1 MTGQPLE
8 GRVAVVTG
16 ASRGI
21 GLAIARALVAA
32 GARVAMLARG
42 AGALADRAR
51 ELGPSALPLTC
62 DLGDR
67 SAIES
72 ALERTVAALGDVS
85 ILVNNAGLFHP
96 APATELTVSSFA
108 ETIGVNLV
116 GTFAVVRAVLP
127 SMKAREAGHI
137 VTIGSVA
144 DRSALPGNAAYSA
157 SKYGA
162 RAVHEVIRAELRGS
176 GVRVTLV
183 SPGPTDTSI
192 WDGIALEGSRFPP
205 RQSMLR
211 SEAVADAVLYA
222 VTRDPAVNI
231 DELRL
236 SAS

>member
-1 MTGQPLE
+1 MTGRPLE

-21 GLAIARALVAA
+21 GLAISRALALA
-32 GARVAMLARG
+32 GARVAMLARSRE
-42 AGALADRAR
+42 ALEDRAR
-51 ELGPSALPLTC
+51 ELGSDALPLSC
-62 DLGDR
+62 DLGDPA
-67 SAIES
+67 AIES
-72 ALERTVAALGDVS
+72 ALERATLELGELS

-96 APATELTVSSFA
+96 APATELTVASFA
-108 ETIGVNLV
+108 ETVGVNLV
-116 GTFAVVRAVLP
+116 GAFAVVRAVLP
-127 SMKAREAGHI
+127 SMKARQAGHI
-137 VTIGSVA
+137 VIIGSVA

-162 RAVHEVIRAELRGS
+162 RAMHEVIRAEMRGS
-176 GVRVTLV
+176 GVRTTLI

-205 RQSMLR
+205 RQSMLQAR
-211 SEAVADAVLYA
+211 AVADAVLYA
-222 VTRDPAVNI
+222 LTREPTVNI